1 MRKQGFTLLET
12 LLAIMVF
19 SMAVVAL
26 VEAVHQLGENT
37 LQRQHEAAVQE
48 RMRSILIEQTRI
60 PVANPPEE
68 LKIKEGPITYVVR
81 RTPLELTDRDG
92 RPVQG
97 IFEVSVTAN
106 WLEGRTPQQAS
117 TETWLYPPLFQP

>member
-1 MRKQGFTLLET
+1 MRREGFTLLET

-60 PVANPPEE
+60 SASNPPEE
-68 LKIKEGPITYVVR
+68 MKIKEGPITYTVR
-81 RTPLELTDRDG
+81 RTPLELSDRNG
-92 RPVQG
+92 QAIQG
-97 IFEVSVTAN
+97 IFEVSVTAD
-106 WLEGRTPQQAS
+106 WMEGRTPQQAS

>member
-1 MRKQGFTLLET
+1 MKREGFTLLET
-12 LLAIMVF
+12 LLAIIVF

-48 RMRSILIEQTRI
+48 RMRSILLEQTRI
-60 PVANPPEE
+60 FVQNPPEE
-68 LKIKEGPITYVVR
+68 MKIKEGLTTYTVR
-81 RTPLELTDRDG
+81 RTPLELSDRNG
-92 RPVQG
+92 QAIQG
-97 IFEVSVTAN
+97 IFEVSVTAD
-106 WLEGRTPQQAS
+106 WMEGRTPQQAS